1 MLELVFAPAE
11 EWISR
16 SEQDIIDA
24 TLKELERLYFPVRAA
39 PQATPHT
46 ATTCSCAAM
55 YWLGTRKI
63 DTTTQILCSC
73 ADYSW
78 SACSVVSCTSH
89 TCKIFE

>member
-24 TLKELERLYFPVRAA
+24 TLKELERLFPSASSSSSPPLTLLPLALV
-39 PQATPHT
+39 
-46 ATTCSCAAM
+46 AAM

-89 TCKIFE
+89 TCKISE